1 MIKPK
6 KKEQLNK
13 YLQLTT
19 VVFQMGITIYLGAY
33 FGKWL
38 DNYFQ
43 TSNKT
48 FVIITTLL
56 ALVISIWN
64 ILRQLKKINEKYD

>member
-1 MIKPK
+1 MNKPK
-6 KKEQLNK
+6 KKEQLSK
-13 YLQLTT
+13 YLQLTS
-19 VVFQMGITIYLGAY
+19 VVFQMGITIYLGTY

-48 FVIITTLL
+48 FLIITTML
-56 ALVISIWN
+56 ALVVSIWN
-64 ILRQLKKINEKYD
+64 VLRQLKRINEKYD

>member
-13 YLQLTT
+13 YLQLTS
-19 VVFQMGITIYLGAY
+19 VVFQMGITIYLGTY

-43 TSNKT
+43 TSSKT
-48 FVIITTLL
+48 FVIITTLF
-56 ALVISIWN
+56 ALIISIWN
-64 ILRQLKKINEKYD
+64 VLRQLKSINEKYD